1 MRDDKKW
8 RVHSLAKIDGSKIEL
23 SYRDVIRDPLSNEAE
38 GGIELK
44 KIAPKERTF

>member
-1 MRDDKKW
+1 M
-8 RVHSLAKIDGSKIEL
+8 AKVDGSEIKL
-23 SYRDVIRDPLSNEAE
+23 SYRDVIRDPLSDESE